1 MLCKCQL
8 HSAGD
13 ELIALTGTALAHF
26 AGAKV
31 VIFIKNKERRVN
43 KMMFLTKFC
52 SFSLFM
58 CEKMSNFASGNKNL
72 LIIVELKK

>member
-1 MLCKCQL
+1 
-8 HSAGD
+8 
-13 ELIALTGTALAHF
+13 
-26 AGAKV
+26 
-31 VIFIKNKERRVN
+31 
-43 KMMFLTKFC
+43 MFLTKFC